1 MSEDKDVDFLANME
15 EAMARIAQ
23 LPTKEMQQYVTQR
36 ATDVVYGLL
45 SQAEIE
51 VRRRPDDKHDN

>member
-1 MSEDKDVDFLANME
+1 
-15 EAMARIAQ
+15 MARIAQ